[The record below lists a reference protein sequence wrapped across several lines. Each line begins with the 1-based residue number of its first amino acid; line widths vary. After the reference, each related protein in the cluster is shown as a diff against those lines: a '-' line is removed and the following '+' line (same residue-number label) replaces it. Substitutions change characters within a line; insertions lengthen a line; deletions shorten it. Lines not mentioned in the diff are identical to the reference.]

1 MTIEASAVKRIQ
13 RRAGRVNHRDRCE
26 RLRAD
31 PNLTCHPTIFQC
43 TRWDSNPQAF
53 RQRLLRPSRLPVPP
67 RVRLTTH
74 HISQAASAI
83 IPSMRFLAID
93 PGDKR
98 TGLALGD
105 DITGIAT
112 PLEIIVTS
120 NRPERLRQIARAVE
134 RHGPDALVLGLPLNM
149 DGSEGPPAKEAR
161 LFALELERHFALTVQ
176 LADERLTSYAAD
188 GLMSR
193 SGLTHRG
200 KKERRDA
207 LAAATLLKDFLQART
222 KP

>member
-1 MTIEASAVKRIQ
+1 MGVGPCLGL
-13 RRAGRVNHRDRCE
+13 AGY
-26 RLRAD
+26 
-31 PNLTCHPTIFQC
+31 
-43 TRWDSNPQAF
+43 DS
-53 RQRLLRPSRLPVPP
+53 V
-67 RVRLTTH
+67 
-74 HISQAASAI
+74 
-83 IPSMRFLAID
+83 MRFLAID

-120 NRPERLRQIARAVE
+120 NADERLRQLGRVIE
-134 RHGPDALVLGLPLNM
+134 RQGPDALVLGLPLNM
-149 DGSEGPPAKEAR
+149 DGTEGPAAKKTRLLAEA
-161 LFALELERHFALTVQ
+161 LKKAFKLPVH

-207 LAAATLLKDFLQART
+207 LAAAMMLKDFLAARQQD
-222 KP
+222 